1 MPDEAQLAASKVGVD
16 AELEYW
22 RPRYARLGR
31 ILEHALLRAALKKSH
46 FENSLVIP
54 LLSSQAS
61 SKGRYKVEG
70 VAPVN

>member
-31 ILEHALLRAALKKSH
+31 ILVGGTCVAACGPQKIAFRILTCYSPPQ
-46 FENSLVIP
+46 F
-54 LLSSQAS
+54 SSFL
-61 SKGRYKVEG
+61 
-70 VAPVN
+70 